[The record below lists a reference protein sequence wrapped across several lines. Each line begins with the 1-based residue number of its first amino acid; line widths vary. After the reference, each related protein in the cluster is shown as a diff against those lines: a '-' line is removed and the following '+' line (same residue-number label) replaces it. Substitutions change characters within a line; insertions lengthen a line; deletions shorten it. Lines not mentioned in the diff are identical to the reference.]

1 MRAEV
6 LGSGAWR
13 FTSWSSGVLTAAPPS
28 WARLFLHSVASALL
42 GVLLLVLVA
51 TYVFVE
57 FFVNPMRLRTNQH
70 FEGLCGF

>member
-1 MRAEV
+1 M
-6 LGSGAWR
+6 
-13 FTSWSSGVLTAAPPS
+13 LTAARG

-57 FFVNPMRLRTNQH
+57 FFVNPMQLRTNQH
-70 FEGLCGF
+70 FEGRCGFYTQTCFS

>member
-1 MRAEV
+1 MGPTELLVFSR
-6 LGSGAWR
+6 
-13 FTSWSSGVLTAAPPS
+13 WSSWVLTVAHG

-57 FFVNPMRLRTNQH
+57 FFVNPMQLRTNQH
-70 FEGLCGF
+70 FEGQ